1 MNTATTLEEKI
12 NFLKN
17 AILELKGKSI
27 DTITEDIK
35 LLDIGIDSL
44 DSVELQMYYEDVTGN
59 QTVDPT
65 SPVITVKHLIDLMH

>member
-27 DTITEDIK
+27 DTITEDTK

-44 DSVELQMYYEDVTGN
+44 DSVELQMYYDRRI
-59 QTVDPT
+59 PT
-65 SPVITVKHLIDLMH
+65 YSIGPIL